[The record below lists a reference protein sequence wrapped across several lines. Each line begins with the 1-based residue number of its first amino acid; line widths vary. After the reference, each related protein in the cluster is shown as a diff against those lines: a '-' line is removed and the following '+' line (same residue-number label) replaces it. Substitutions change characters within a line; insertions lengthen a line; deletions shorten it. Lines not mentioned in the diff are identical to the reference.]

1 MERQFS
7 TEELEHISAG
17 EQTEEREHYTPR
29 PKYQIVL
36 AWILAIIVIIAFLG
50 TCYWLAFFKI

>member
-1 MERQFS
+1 MERKFN
-7 TEELEHISAG
+7 TEELEHFSAN
-17 EQTEEREHYTPR
+17 EQLQDEHHYTPR
-29 PKYQIVL
+29 PKYQVVL